1 MEDSAA
7 SNAFNGMLMSKNIET
22 KLITLIQN
30 KNLNLL
36 KNEMLAEKIGDELE
50 KL

>member
-1 MEDSAA
+1 MPT
-7 SNAFNGMLMSKNIET
+7 SKNIET

-36 KNEMLAEKIGDELE
+36 KNRTLAEKIGDELE
-50 KL
+50 KP